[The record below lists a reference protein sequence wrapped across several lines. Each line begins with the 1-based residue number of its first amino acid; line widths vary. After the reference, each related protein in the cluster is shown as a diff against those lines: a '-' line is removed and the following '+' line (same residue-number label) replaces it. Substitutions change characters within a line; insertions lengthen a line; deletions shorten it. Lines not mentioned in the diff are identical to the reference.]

1 MNFGIKRLPAVVVA
15 MILSYHPMYV
25 GNENRL
31 CAGRDPGPE
40 DRAAM
45 ERAAAIILPQG
56 CREPLYRM
64 AAGICPHVF
73 PDYAARFRY
82 PGKIG
87 QVRLFRNQGAPHPET
102 TAFSSA
108 ADFRDRCSSGRC
120 RSPGGFPAVFKL
132 DGGGEGEN
140 VRRLDGP
147 DDLKTAV
154 EAAERAERNGRP
166 GFLIQRWVP
175 GGNRTLRVAVI
186 GDTLRSYWR
195 VQDDPTEFLAGL
207 AGGGRIDPAGLPETQ
222 AVGRGAVAAFCRKTG
237 INLAGFDLLF
247 ENGQP
252 LFLEIN
258 YFFGRKGLGDS
269 AGFYPLLIDAID
281 HWLRDRG
288 LTPAFQHDVDF

>member
-1 MNFGIKRLPAVVVA
+1 

-25 GNENRL
+25 GDENRL

-40 DRAAM
+40 DRAVM

-56 CREPLYRM
+56 CGEPLCRM
-64 AAGICPHVF
+64 ASAACPHVF

-87 QVRLFRNQGAPHPET
+87 QTRLFRDRNVPHPET
-102 TAFSSA
+102 AAFPSA
-108 ADFRDRCSSGRC
+108 AAFRDRHPCGEFHP
-120 RSPGGFPAVFKL
+120 PGGFPAVFKL
-132 DGGGEGEN
+132 DGGGDGEN

-147 DDLKTAV
+147 GDLQAALETAQ
-154 EAAERAERNGRP
+154 RAERDGRS
-166 GFLIQRWVP
+166 GFLVQKWVP

-186 GDTLRSYWR
+186 GDTFRSYWR
-195 VQDDPTEFLAGL
+195 VQDDPAEFRAGL
-207 AGGGRIDPAGLPETQ
+207 AGGGRIDSSGLPRAQQ
-222 AVGRGAVAAFCRKTG
+222 AGREAVADFCRKTG

-258 YFFGRKGLGDS
+258 YFFGRGGLGGS
-269 AGFYPLLIDAID
+269 RGFYPILIDAI
-281 HWLRDRG
+281 HRWLRNLG

>member
-1 MNFGIKRLPAVVVA
+1 
-15 MILSYHPMYV
+15 MYV

-45 ERAAAIILPQG
+45 EGAAAIVLPQG

-64 AAGICPHVF
+64 ASASCPHVF
-73 PDYAARFRY
+73 PDYEVRFRY
-82 PGKIG
+82 PGKVG
-87 QVRLFRNQGAPHPET
+87 QARLFRNQSVPHPET
-102 TAFSSA
+102 VTFSSVA
-108 ADFRDRCSSGRC
+108 AFRDQTSRALFFP
-120 RSPGGFPAVFKL
+120 PGGFPAVFKL

-140 VRRLDGP
+140 VWRLDGP
-147 DDLKTAV
+147 GDLEIALKT
-154 EAAERAERNGRP
+154 AERAERDGRP
-166 GFLIQRWVP
+166 GFLLQRWVP

-195 VQDDPTEFLAGL
+195 VQDDPAEFRAGL
-207 AGGGRIDPAGLPETQ
+207 AGGGRIDPSGFPQAQKAG
-222 AVGRGAVAAFCRKTG
+222 RKAVADVCRKTG

-258 YFFGRKGLGDS
+258 YFFGRKGLGGS
-269 AGFYPLLIDAID
+269 EGFYPLLIDAI
-281 HWLRDRG
+281 HRWLRNLG

>member
-1 MNFGIKRLPAVVVA
+1 

-25 GNENRL
+25 GNKNRL

-40 DRAAM
+40 DRAVM

-56 CREPLYRM
+56 CRESLYRM
-64 AAGICPHVF
+64 ASEACLHVF

-82 PGKIG
+82 PGKVG
-87 QVRLFRNQGAPHPET
+87 QVRLFQALAAAHPET
-102 TAFSSA
+102 MPFSSVA
-108 ADFRDRCSSGRC
+108 VFRSQIPKTDFSP
-120 RSPGGFPAVFKL
+120 PGGFPCVFKL

-140 VRRLDGP
+140 VWRLDGSG
-147 DDLKTAV
+147 DLQTAL
-154 EAAERAERNGRP
+154 ETAERAERNGRS

-186 GDTLRSYWR
+186 GDTCRSYWR
-195 VQDDPTEFLAGL
+195 VQDDPAEFRAGL
-207 AGGGRIDPAGLPETQ
+207 AGGGRIDPSGLPRAQE
-222 AVGRGAVAAFCRKTG
+222 AGREAAADFCRKTG

-247 ENGQP
+247 ENNRP

-258 YFFGRKGLGDS
+258 HFFGRKGLGGS

-281 HWLRDRG
+281 RWLRDRG